1 MVSNPQFAIRNL
13 QSKPSSR
20 AWRRFRA
27 HRMAVVSGVFLLFA
41 LLLVIVLAPFSAS
54 WYDVQGI
61 AEAVRHPPAGR
72 SVVDYELY
80 REDLTAHPVGKSF
93 LLFGTTAHRAA
104 AWMGYD
110 NLGRSLFY
118 RCLFGWL
125 VSLTIGLAAAAIS
138 VTIGVLWGATAALAG
153 GRADALLMRMVDILY
168 GLPYIL
174 LVILLKIAL
183 DVPLTRLLGDRAQA
197 ANVVILFIA
206 IGAVSWLTMARV
218 IRGQVLSLREQPFI
232 EAARAAGVGPLGILR
247 RHLLPNLIGPI
258 VVYATLV
265 IPQAILQESFLSFLG
280 IGVQAP
286 TPSLGRLAADGI
298 EAVNTFVGFWWL
310 IAFPC
315 GLLVLTLLALNFLGD
330 GLRDAF
336 DPRSSAATL
345 V

>member
-1 MVSNPQFAIRNL
+1 MTQNSNS
-13 QSKPSSR
+13 QSRPSSR

-27 HRMAVVSGVFLLFA
+27 HRAATASGVFLLIA
-41 LLLVIVLAPFSAS
+41 LVLVIMLAPFSAS

-61 AEAVRHPPAGR
+61 TEAIRHPPAAH
-72 SVVDYELY
+72 SVVDYEAY
-80 REDLTAHPVGKSF
+80 RQDLQTRPVGRSF
-93 LLFGTTAHRAA
+93 LSIGRSAYRAT

-110 NLGRSLFY
+110 NLGRSLLY

-138 VTIGVLWGATAALAG
+138 VTIGVMWGSTAALAG
-153 GRADALLMRMVDILY
+153 GRTDALLMRVVDILY

-183 DVPLTRLLGDRAQA
+183 THPLTRLCGDRVQA
-197 ANVVILFIA
+197 ANVIILFIA

-286 TPSLGRLAADGI
+286 TPSLGRLAAEGI
-298 EAVNTFVGFWWL
+298 EAVNPFVGFWWL

-336 DPRSSAATL
+336 DPKSSTAVL